1 VEERKDPM
9 PMELGDIWMGDEE
22 VNTKIIKFHEIPAAK
37 ITKLLFPKCFRKL
50 FRIKGN
56 IY

>member
-1 VEERKDPM
+1 VEERKDHM
-9 PMELGDIWMGDEE
+9 TMELVDTWMGDEE

-37 ITKLLFPKCFRKL
+37 ITELLFPKCFRKL

-56 IY
+56 IS